1 MAGAAEPGRAVALVA
16 GAPPRAG
23 GRAGRRTQWLL
34 ARAVALPPAIIA
46 SALAGAAMLAH
57 LALWGTAA
65 PWGSA
70 GTAGAVLAAAGAAW
84 AAWAWALH
92 VAARTPVGMKA
103 TPLQLIEEGPY
114 RVGRNPMVL
123 GTVIV
128 LLGAAAGLGVPLLA
142 VAALVF
148 GAIVNAVH
156 IPHEEAQLTRRFG
169 GWYRDYAGTRRRW
182 V

>member
-1 MAGAAEPGRAVALVA
+1 VALVA
-16 GAPPRAG
+16 GASP
-23 GRAGRRTQWLL
+23 RAGRRAGNRTERLL
-34 ARAVALPPAIIA
+34 ARALALPPALIA
-46 SALAGAAMLAH
+46 LALAGAATLAH

-70 GTAGAVLAAAGAAW
+70 GAAGAVLAAAGAAW
-84 AAWAWALH
+84 ALWARALFA
-92 VAARTPVGMKA
+92 AARTPVGMQA

-114 RVGRNPMVL
+114 RVGRNPMYL
-123 GTVIV
+123 GTAVV
-128 LLGAAAGLGVPLLA
+128 LLGVATGLGVPLLA
-142 VAALVF
+142 VSALVF
-148 GAIVNAVH
+148 GVIVNAAH